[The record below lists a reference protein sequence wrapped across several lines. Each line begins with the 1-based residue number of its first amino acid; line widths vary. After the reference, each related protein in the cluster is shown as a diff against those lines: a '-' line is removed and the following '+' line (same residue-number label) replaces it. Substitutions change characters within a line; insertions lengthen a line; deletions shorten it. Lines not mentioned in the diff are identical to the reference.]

1 MSETLS
7 AVQPAATPAST
18 MAGVLQ
24 AMGQQQQS
32 VPEDQRGLADR
43 LKELQEQLEN
53 DPSLESDPKFATQMA
68 WLVQDWPKFSGTGQ
82 AVQVSPLLHAGLNAM
97 AGQYPGMS
105 NPQVIS
111 MLQQTAGIDDR
122 QLVADIRNAS
132 VELGALPAE
141 QQTSFLIS
149 AGVNAL
155 EARATQ
161 AGVTPV
167 PQPSPVVQPA
177 PVPEAVPVAP
187 VVAPETVQETV
198 VQPNP
203 AVAQAEPNVA
213 DLGRQE
219 EAPSFV
225 VAGENEPTSE
235 ELAMRGMSA
244 DYANQTAQSVEGAV
258 AAESAAQATSR
269 EAAAG
274 TGMAAGDHA
283 PMQGLDNA
291 DHGNASAE
299 HAMQDIPFGDDI
311 MGGAS
316 APEPNEATRASTEKP
331 EPHAAPPAQD
341 AGPAGSEQPAHAGMT
356 EDQEDEARRRDAE
369 LNQGAQNTP
378 PEPQGDA
385 PKPKQAEQA
394 NGQKDRDQTQRQNQE
409 VEGARPET
417 STTPTEQAQPTAQSQ
432 SPQPAQAPV
441 GSLAAHAVSKAASAF
456 KLWGAKHQTAS
467 DQRRID
473 SLVAA
478 VDGNIRMADTRY
490 QDLRQTAAPFFK
502 KMDETAQKEGVKPA
516 ALMAS
521 MGEGGKHHGLW
532 QEFEKLRLSNDTVG
546 KAYSDLGQTL
556 QDMRR
561 NLGSLQSE
569 ASERGATNAQSV
581 LDVEERA
588 GKKAMEMEDVP
599 GRNPGESL
607 IKSIGGALERIM
619 EKVKSRFLALTQG
632 REQGRDTSPSMGA

>member
-155 EARATQ
+155 EARAAQ

-167 PQPSPVVQPA
+167 PQPSPVVQPE
-177 PVPEAVPVAP
+177 PVPKTVPVAP

-299 HAMQDIPFGDDI
+299 HAMQDIPIGDDI

-316 APEPNEATRASTEKP
+316 APEPHEATRASTEKP

-356 EDQEDEARRRDAE
+356 EDQEREIRNEDMNNQKPPKTPLLSRKGTHQSRSRRNR
-369 LNQGAQNTP
+369 
-378 PEPQGDA
+378 
-385 PKPKQAEQA
+385 
-394 NGQKDRDQTQRQNQE
+394 
-409 VEGARPET
+409 
-417 STTPTEQAQPTAQSQ
+417 
-432 SPQPAQAPV
+432 PV
-441 GSLAAHAVSKAASAF
+441 GRRNKLSLA
-456 KLWGAKHQTAS
+456 
-467 DQRRID
+467 
-473 SLVAA
+473 
-478 VDGNIRMADTRY
+478 
-490 QDLRQTAAPFFK
+490 
-502 KMDETAQKEGVKPA
+502 
-516 ALMAS
+516 
-521 MGEGGKHHGLW
+521 
-532 QEFEKLRLSNDTVG
+532 EKLKAHRASN
-546 KAYSDLGQTL
+546 
-556 QDMRR
+556 
-561 NLGSLQSE
+561 
-569 ASERGATNAQSV
+569 
-581 LDVEERA
+581 
-588 GKKAMEMEDVP
+588 
-599 GRNPGESL
+599 
-607 IKSIGGALERIM
+607 
-619 EKVKSRFLALTQG
+619 
-632 REQGRDTSPSMGA
+632 